1 MADNITQ
8 GKTFTDLKSLNKIDG
23 SSLFAV
29 HLSGETYKMTYNQ
42 LLAQITGDLSY
53 GAFDEIGNRFF
64 SDRNTAPKGCLNCMD
79 GAIYTQ
85 ADTTYPELW
94 KKIIEGKLNYISLEQ
109 YEIELAKRFGE
120 NNSLT
125 GVCGYLGVDIPNKTF
140 RMPTY
145 PNAKV
150 ALLVG
155 TEPMFYDGQIINI
168 KGKIQD
174 DNGFNWRNG
183 QANGVFYNE
192 ANLGPQSWTDDAGRN
207 GNVGVQNYVF
217 DASRVVK
224 TGDQLRVPST
234 VHCLYMVVS
243 SIRWEIQTVYAFNE
257 TVENEIVAR
266 TNADI
271 EINNAIAAINEKIEG
286 ALTSYYKDTYME
298 LQNFIRDNSAIL
310 KVGNVLICGGG
321 SSGEPVRQFIWSGNT
336 AIETSANVVLDN
348 YYSKQQVDNFLDNKV
363 DKIPGKSLSQND
375 YTNAEKVRLSQ
386 SVLEPEYAAFK
397 NNTQIKIDNLTN
409 SINQEILDRK
419 NNDIVEGSTEGN
431 KELSNVN
438 PILYLHKE
446 NGDKVAIPLDV
457 LKNYLNSNSKGSN
470 GSALLENIDSSS
482 AEVEETDDLGYFQ
495 MKDTKTSDNTTALI
509 KTHRSTNDPVRLEF
523 SLSHNTNPED
533 SVRLVLLNNGYKK
546 RLYLLKDKELPT
558 NTSEVQSLDEVL
570 NKKEI
575 MDYVSAEIAEALT
588 GVLPIPTVLAL
599 ESELPDISEGSK
611 ETYYFVINNMNITS
625 PILER
630 QGRAWC
636 GVGATTWQ
644 KIVDTV
650 NTLSSDSFQQKE
662 DGSWIINEATQ
673 TLIDGAIQNSQ
684 ITTTEP
690 NSSSTDQEVT
700 SAKSVYTG
708 LEKRISKSSID
719 VIEPTSLSTDD
730 TVPSSKLINSMMGG
744 NLSSLTTKDKT
755 VIGSLNELNQNKV
768 NQSLNNINEEGQ
780 NYLSSLVSSQYISV
794 GQLVPL
800 MFPSNDAKLH
810 LADGTL
816 ISQIGKYAQFSNYL
830 KEIEEKYGTQMD
842 LFCTQAEWDETLNT
856 YGYCPKFVI
865 DNVNQTIRLPLLKGY
880 MKGVNSI
887 VDLGKINEA
896 GLPNIKGSFYNVQSA
911 VGNIA
916 TGAFDDSSLATGY
929 KVGGGNSVYSGTMTF
944 NSSKSSSVYK
954 DGLNTVEVD
963 GYNCLVYIVVATGVS
978 QSISIV
984 ENYEVNNT
992 VPLTCPVYSPNLF
1005 EDVNYLLSD
1014 NQWHSGAMYLAVWEL
1029 LISQYNNENSV
1040 EITKT
1045 LSDGTSLTLK
1055 KTPLDYLICKIDENN
1070 TEEKI
1075 NRFYDEIKFTCWV
1088 INTTTNE
1095 FKLPQNTRREL
1106 VESYISSDGLSW
1118 YRKYSDGWTE
1128 QGGMIGRNYSTN
1140 ANINFLVPFKDTKY
1154 IVNFANYST
1163 EEGTIANKRGVC
1175 INGYTSTGISFI
1187 SNPYVKCWEAKGY
1200 ANTSALNNQFNFSNY
1215 LYFKVGNTTVNPET
1229 IDISQLTVEVN
1240 NKANISG
1247 DNVKFDNLSNTA
1259 KNNITNIIGWQKI
1272 GEFEINNDMEIE
1284 FTGLNDGYQHKFEF
1298 TNISSLEDAA
1308 YMMAV
1313 LGNSFG
1319 YANTGYSGCL
1329 FSRWSQVTNQWLMDS
1344 VGYENS
1350 NNLIITS
1357 NHNDYWSLSYN
1368 NNSYINFEIKSNLG
1382 FGGDQFFEFNSMV
1395 KSPVQSDRLMVTNG
1409 NGMLVSGLIF
1419 DRIKFFLSIGSFT
1432 KGTVKHYIMK

>member
-1 MADNITQ
+1 MEDNITQ

-85 ADTTYPELW
+85 ADITYPELW
-94 KKIIEGKLNYISLEQ
+94 KKIIEGKIDYISLEQ
-109 YEIELAKRFGE
+109 YNIELTKRFGE

-145 PNAKV
+145 PDARV

-155 TEPMFYDGQIINI
+155 TSKVFYDGQIINMTGNI
-168 KGKIQD
+168 SHLGWDFAEI
-174 DNGFNWRNG
+174 GS
-183 QANGVFYNE
+183 ATGVFNKE
-192 ANLGPQSWTDDAGRN
+192 AGTFKFNTDYYEAGSSS
-207 GNVGVQNYVF
+207 VSF
-217 DASRVVK
+217 DASRRVK

-234 VHCLYMVVS
+234 SHRLYMVAS

-271 EINNAIAAINEKIEG
+271 EINNAISAINEKIEG
-286 ALTSYYKDTYME
+286 ALTSYYKDTYIE

-321 SSGEPVRQFIWSGNT
+321 SSGEPVRQFIWSGKS
-336 AIETSANVVLDN
+336 AIETSANIVLDN
-348 YYSKQQVDNFLDNKV
+348 YYSKQQVDNFLDSKV
-363 DKIPGKSLSQND
+363 DKISGKSLSQND

-386 SVLEPEYAAFK
+386 SVLEPEYTAFK

-431 KELSNVN
+431 KELSNVH

-470 GSALLENIDSSS
+470 GSAILENIDSSS
-482 AEVEETDDLGYFQ
+482 TGAEGTDDLGYFQ
-495 MKDTKTSDNTTALI
+495 IRDTKTSDNTTTLV

-523 SLSHNTNPED
+523 SLFHNTNPED
-533 SVRLVLLNNGYKK
+533 SVRLVLLNNGSKK

-558 NTSEVQSLDEVL
+558 STSEVQSLDEVL

-575 MDYVSAEIAEALT
+575 VDYVSAEIAEALT

-599 ESELPDISEGSK
+599 ESELPDISRGSK
-611 ETYYFVINNMNITS
+611 EVYYFVINNMNISS
-625 PILER
+625 PTLER

-636 GVGATTWQ
+636 GVGATTWE

-650 NTLSSDSFQQKE
+650 NTLSSDSFQQKQ

-684 ITTTEP
+684 ITTLGP
-690 NSSSTDQEVT
+690 NSSSTDQEVP

-719 VIEPTSLSTDD
+719 VIEPTSSSTDN

-744 NLSSLTTKDKT
+744 NLSSLTTGNKT

-768 NQSLNNINEEGQ
+768 NQSLDNLNEEGQ
-780 NYLSSLVSSQYISV
+780 NYINSLVSSQYITV

-800 MFPSNDAKLH
+800 MFPTNDTKLH

-816 ISQIGKYAQFSNYL
+816 ISQIGKYAQFSDYL
-830 KEIEEKYGTQMD
+830 KGIEQKYGAQMN
-842 LFCTQAEWDETLNT
+842 LFCSQTEWDEILNT

-896 GLPNIKGSFYNVQSA
+896 GLPNIKGSIRMSNGEY
-911 VGNIA
+911 IA
-916 TGAFDDSSLATGY
+916 PSGSLKTDNKKYDTYGASGPFSRETTLVLDASS
-929 KVGGGNSVYSGTMTF
+929 
-944 NSSKSSSVYK
+944 SSSVYK

-963 GYNCLVYIVVATGVS
+963 GYNCLVYIVLATGATK
-978 QSISIV
+978 SISAI
-984 ENYEVNNT
+984 ENYEVYNT
-992 VPLTCPVYSPNLF
+992 VPLTCPIYSPNRF

-1014 NQWHSGAMYLAVWEL
+1014 NQFHSGAMYSAVWEL
-1029 LISQYNNENSV
+1029 LISQYNNKNSV
-1040 EITKT
+1040 KITKT

-1055 KTPLDYLICKIDENN
+1055 KTPLDYLICKIDGNN

-1106 VESYISSDGLSW
+1106 VD
-1118 YRKYSDGWTE
+1118 
-1128 QGGMIGRNYSTN
+1128 
-1140 ANINFLVPFKDTKY
+1140 
-1154 IVNFANYST
+1154 
-1163 EEGTIANKRGVC
+1163 
-1175 INGYTSTGISFI
+1175 
-1187 SNPYVKCWEAKGY
+1187 
-1200 ANTSALNNQFNFSNY
+1200 ANTSALNNQFNFNNY
-1215 LYFKVGNTTVNPET
+1215 LYFKVGNTTVNAGT
-1229 IDISQLTVEVN
+1229 IDVGQLIVEVN

-1247 DNVKFDNLSNTA
+1247 NNVKFDNLSDIA
-1259 KNNITNIIGWQKI
+1259 KENITNLVGLKKINEFNIEDGDSEII
-1272 GEFEINNDMEIE
+1272 INNINSADLHKFLFGKLEVNQASYLCYQLSIDNGTTWLSNNKY
-1284 FTGLNDGYQHKFEF
+1284 FDAGITFKSNNYANNAYTDNSPVGILTNDGQQYLIQPY
-1298 TNISSLEDAA
+1298 D
-1308 YMMAV
+1308 
-1313 LGNSFG
+1313 GNSCFG
-1319 YANTGYSGCL
+1319 EVNFNDL
-1329 FSRWSQVTNQWLMDS
+1329 R
-1344 VGYENS
+1344 
-1350 NNLIITS
+1350 NN
-1357 NHNDYWSLSYN
+1357 SLSKKAN
-1368 NNSYINFEIKSNLG
+1368 INFTYNTEVSA
-1382 FGGDQFFEFNSMV
+1382 
-1395 KSPVQSDRLMVTNG
+1395 NG
-1409 NGMLVSGLIF
+1409 IQCVFTACAGYYDKVSCNAI
-1419 DRIKFFLSIGSFT
+1419 RFFLSS
-1432 KGTVKHYIMK
+1432 GTFKSGKIKYYTMN

>member
-1 MADNITQ
+1 MEDNITQ

-64 SDRNTAPKGCLNCMD
+64 SDRNTAPKGCLDCMD

-94 KKIIEGKLNYISLEQ
+94 KKIIEGKIDYISLEQ
-109 YEIELAKRFGE
+109 YNIELTKRFGE

-145 PNAKV
+145 PDARV

-155 TEPMFYDGQIINI
+155 ASKVFYDGQIINI

-174 DNGFNWRNG
+174 DNGFNWRSS
-183 QANGVFYNE
+183 QANGAFYNE
-192 ANLGPQSWTDDAGRN
+192 ANLSPQSWTDDAGRH
-207 GNVGVQNYVF
+207 GNVGIQNYVF

-234 VHCLYMVVS
+234 SHRLYMVVS

-286 ALTSYYKDTYME
+286 ALTSYYKDTYIE

-321 SSGEPVRQFIWSGNT
+321 SSGEPVRQFIWSGKS
-336 AIETSANVVLDN
+336 AIETSANIVLDN
-348 YYSKQQVDNFLDNKV
+348 YYSKQQVDNFLDSKV
-363 DKIPGKSLSQND
+363 DKISGKSLSQND

-386 SVLEPEYAAFK
+386 SVLEPEYTAFK

-431 KELSNVN
+431 KELSNVH

-470 GSALLENIDSSS
+470 GSAILENIDSSS
-482 AEVEETDDLGYFQ
+482 TGAEGTDDLGYFQ
-495 MKDTKTSDNTTALI
+495 IRDTKTSDNTTTLV

-523 SLSHNTNPED
+523 SLFHNTNPED
-533 SVRLVLLNNGYKK
+533 SVRLVLLNNGSKK

-558 NTSEVQSLDEVL
+558 STSEVQSLDEVL

-575 MDYVSAEIAEALT
+575 VDYVSAEIAEALT

-599 ESELPDISEGSK
+599 ESELPDISGGSK
-611 ETYYFVINNMNITS
+611 EVYYFVINNMNISS
-625 PILER
+625 PTLER

-636 GVGATTWQ
+636 GVGATTWE

-650 NTLSSDSFQQKE
+650 NTLSSDSFQQKQ

-684 ITTTEP
+684 ITTLVP
-690 NSSSTDQEVT
+690 NSSSTDQEVP

-719 VIEPTSLSTDD
+719 VIEPTSSSTDN

-744 NLSSLTTKDKT
+744 NLSSLTTGNKT

-768 NQSLNNINEEGQ
+768 NQSLDNLNEEGQ
-780 NYLSSLVSSQYISV
+780 NYINSLVSSQYITV

-800 MFPSNDAKLH
+800 MFPTNDAKLH

-816 ISQIGKYAQFSNYL
+816 ISQIGKYAQFSDYL
-830 KEIEEKYGTQMD
+830 KGIEQKYGAQMN
-842 LFCTQAEWDETLNT
+842 LFCSQTEWDDILNT

-880 MKGVNSI
+880 MKGVNNI
-887 VDLGKINEA
+887 VDLGKINKA
-896 GLPNIKGSFYNVQSA
+896 GLPNITGSYPLGLADQSA
-911 VGNIA
+911 A
-916 TGAFDDSSLATGY
+916 KYTGAFFANKATNIGGVSNLAGLSS
-929 KVGGGNSVYSGTMTF
+929 NSYSYASEF
-944 NSSKSSSVYK
+944 DASRSSSVYK

-963 GYNCLVYIVVATGVS
+963 GYNCLVYIVLATGAT
-978 QSISIV
+978 QSISAI
-984 ENYEVNNT
+984 ENYEVYNT
-992 VPLTCPVYSPNLF
+992 VPLTCPIYSPNRF

-1014 NQWHSGAMYLAVWEL
+1014 NQFHSGAMYSAVWEL
-1029 LISQYNNENSV
+1029 LISQYNNKNSV
-1040 EITKT
+1040 KITKT

-1055 KTPLDYLICKIDENN
+1055 KTPLDYLICKIDGNN

-1075 NRFYDEIKFTCWV
+1075 NRFYNEIRFTCWV
-1088 INTTTNE
+1088 INTTTND
-1095 FKLPQNTRREL
+1095 FKLPQNTKREL
-1106 VESYISSDGLSW
+1106 VESYISADGLSW
-1118 YRKYSDGWTE
+1118 YRIYSDGWVE
-1128 QGGMIGRNYSTN
+1128 QGGGIGESYKSN
-1140 ANINFLVPFKDTKY
+1140 ANINFLIPFTNTKY
-1154 IVNFANYST
+1154 NVNFSNFST
-1163 EEGTIANKRGVC
+1163 EAGAIANKRNVC
-1175 INGYTSTGISFI
+1175 INAYSRTGIGFA
-1187 SNPYVKCWEAKGY
+1187 SNPYIICWEAKGY
-1200 ANTSALNNQFNFSNY
+1200 ADTSALNNQFNFNNY
-1215 LYFKVGNTTVNPET
+1215 LYFKVGNTTVGAELVYANKV
-1229 IDISQLTVEVN
+1229 LTELGK
-1240 NKANISG
+1240 KANLSL
-1247 DNVKFDNLSNTA
+1247 DNINDIAKQNIVETAWGGLQTTNKTKVGYVLLFKDNDTKPTNSKYTLPKGGTWFV
-1259 KNNITNIIGWQKI
+1259 NIIG
-1272 GEFEINNDMEIE
+1272 
-1284 FTGLNDGYQHKFEF
+1284 
-1298 TNISSLEDAA
+1298 
-1308 YMMAV
+1308 
-1313 LGNSFG
+1313 
-1319 YANTGYSGCL
+1319 ANTSGTIL
-1329 FSRWSQVTNQWLMDS
+1329 GVGSGVRIVAGGTSITFDSRTQVIF
-1344 VGYENS
+1344 G
-1350 NNLIITS
+1350 
-1357 NHNDYWSLSYN
+1357 
-1368 NNSYINFEIKSNLG
+1368 FAIKI
-1382 FGGDQFFEFNSMV
+1382 Q
-1395 KSPVQSDRLMVTNG
+1395 
-1409 NGMLVSGLIF
+1409 
-1419 DRIKFFLSIGSFT
+1419 
-1432 KGTVKHYIMK
+1432 

>member
-1 MADNITQ
+1 MEDNITQ

-85 ADTTYPELW
+85 ADITYPELW

-145 PNAKV
+145 PNARV

-168 KGKIQD
+168 KGKIRD
-174 DNGFNWRNG
+174 DNGFNWRSS
-183 QANGVFYNE
+183 QANGAFYNE
-192 ANLGPQSWTDDAGRN
+192 ANLGHQSWTDDAGRD
-207 GNVGVQNYVF
+207 GTVGAQNYAF

-286 ALTSYYKDTYME
+286 ALTTYYKDTYIE

-321 SSGEPVRQFIWSGNT
+321 SSGEPVRQFIWNGRA
-336 AIETSANVVLDN
+336 AIETSANIVLDN
-348 YYSKQQVDNFLDNKV
+348 YYSKQQVDNFLNNKV
-363 DKIPGKSLSQND
+363 DKISGKSLSQND

-386 SVLEPEYAAFK
+386 SVLEPEYTAFK

-438 PILYLHKE
+438 PVLYLHKE

-457 LKNYLNSNSKGSN
+457 LKNYLNSNSKGNN
-470 GSALLENIDSSS
+470 GSIILENVDSSS
-482 AEVEETDDLGYFQ
+482 TEVEGTEDLGYFQ
-495 MKDTKTSDNTTALI
+495 IRDTKTSDNTTSLV
-509 KTHRSTNDPVRLEF
+509 KTHRGTNDPVRLEF
-523 SLSHNTNPED
+523 SLFHNTNPED
-533 SVRLVLLNNGYKK
+533 SVRLVLLNNGSKK

-575 MDYVSAEIAEALT
+575 VDYVSAEIAEALT

-599 ESELPDISEGSK
+599 ESELPDISQGATEV
-611 ETYYFVINNMNITS
+611 YYFVINNMNVSS
-625 PILER
+625 PTLER

-636 GVGATTWQ
+636 GVGDTTWE

-690 NSSSTDQEVT
+690 NSSSTDQEVP

-708 LEKRISKSSID
+708 LEKKINKSSID
-719 VIEPTSLSTDD
+719 VIEPTSSSTDN

-744 NLSSLTTKDKT
+744 NLSSLTTENKT
-755 VIGSLNELNQNKV
+755 VVGSLNELNQNKV
-768 NQSLNNINEEGQ
+768 NQSLDNLNEEGQ
-780 NYLSSLVSSQYISV
+780 NYINRLVSSQYITV

-800 MFPSNDAKLH
+800 MFPTNDAKLH

-816 ISQIGKYAQFSNYL
+816 ISQIGKYAQFSDYL
-830 KEIEEKYGTQMD
+830 KEIKEEYGTQMD
-842 LFCTQAEWDETLNT
+842 LFCTQAEWDGILNT

-887 VDLGKINEA
+887 VDLGKVNEA
-896 GLPNIKGSFYNVQSA
+896 GLPNITASYRPNGNVA
-911 VGNIA
+911 AFREGGVVI
-916 TGAFDDSSLATGY
+916 GAFKKSIDTITGNFGAGFATVDTAPANLEFDASLS
-929 KVGGGNSVYSGTMTF
+929 NQI
-944 NSSKSSSVYK
+944 YK
-954 DGLNTVEVD
+954 DNLNTVEVD
-963 GYNCLVYIVVATGVS
+963 GYNCLVYIVLATGAT
-978 QSISIV
+978 QSISAI
-984 ENYEVNNT
+984 ENYEVYNT
-992 VPLTCPVYSPNLF
+992 VPLTCPIYSPNRF

-1014 NQWHSGAMYLAVWEL
+1014 NQFHSGTMYSAVWEL
-1029 LISQYNNENSV
+1029 LINQYNNEGSV

-1055 KTPLDYLICKIDENN
+1055 KAPLDYLICKIDENN

-1095 FKLPQNTRREL
+1095 FKLPQNTKKEL
-1106 VESYISSDGLSW
+1106 AE
-1118 YRKYSDGWTE
+1118 
-1128 QGGMIGRNYSTN
+1128 N
-1140 ANINFLVPFKDTKY
+1140 
-1154 IVNFANYST
+1154 
-1163 EEGTIANKRGVC
+1163 
-1175 INGYTSTGISFI
+1175 
-1187 SNPYVKCWEAKGY
+1187 
-1200 ANTSALNNQFNFSNY
+1200 NY
-1215 LYFKVGNTTVNPET
+1215 LYFKVGNTTANAES
-1229 IDISQLTVEVN
+1229 IDVGQLIVEVN
-1240 NKANISG
+1240 NKANRDGSNVDESFFNGATFTANTVDYIIERGSNENGWYEKYKSG
-1247 DNVKFDNLSNTA
+1247 KIRQGGRVTGNETYSNTLTFPTPFA
-1259 KNNITNIIGWQKI
+1259 NTNYIIYSGAVEQTGNITTKAQGVWSIRYH
-1272 GEFEINNDMEIE
+1272 
-1284 FTGLNDGYQHKFEF
+1284 TGDKTT
-1298 TNISSLEDAA
+1298 TNIKWQAL
-1308 YMMAV
+1308 
-1313 LGNSFG
+1313 FRT
-1319 YANTGYSGCL
+1319 TG
-1329 FSRWSQVTNQWLMDS
+1329 
-1344 VGYENS
+1344 
-1350 NNLIITS
+1350 
-1357 NHNDYWSLSYN
+1357 
-1368 NNSYINFEIKSNLG
+1368 
-1382 FGGDQFFEFNSMV
+1382 
-1395 KSPVQSDRLMVTNG
+1395 
-1409 NGMLVSGLIF
+1409 
-1419 DRIKFFLSIGSFT
+1419 
-1432 KGTVKHYIMK
+1432 GTVVWLPTTCYMNWIAESY

>member
-1 MADNITQ
+1 MEDNITQ

-145 PNAKV
+145 PNARV

-174 DNGFNWRNG
+174 DNGFNWWSS
-183 QANGVFYNE
+183 QANGAFYNE
-192 ANLGPQSWTDDAGRN
+192 ANLGPQSWTDDAGRH
-207 GNVGVQNYVF
+207 GTVGAQNYVF

-234 VHCLYMVVS
+234 THCLYMVVS

-286 ALTSYYKDTYME
+286 ALTSYYKDTYIE

-321 SSGEPVRQFIWSGNT
+321 SSGEPVRQFIWSGKS
-336 AIETSANVVLDN
+336 AIETSANIVLDN
-348 YYSKQQVDNFLDNKV
+348 YYSKQQVDNFLDSKV
-363 DKIPGKSLSQND
+363 DKISGKSLSQND

-386 SVLEPEYAAFK
+386 SVLEPEYTAFK

-431 KELSNVN
+431 KELSNVH
-438 PILYLHKE
+438 PVLYLHKE

-470 GSALLENIDSSS
+470 GSAILENIDSSS
-482 AEVEETDDLGYFQ
+482 TEVEETDDLGYFQ
-495 MKDTKTSDNTTALI
+495 IRDTKTSDNTTALV

-523 SLSHNTNPED
+523 SLFHNTNPED
-533 SVRLVLLNNGYKK
+533 SVRLVLLNNGSKK

-575 MDYVSAEIAEALT
+575 MDYVSSEIAEALT

-599 ESELPDISEGSK
+599 ESELPDISGGSK
-611 ETYYFVINNMNITS
+611 EVYYFVINNMNVSS
-625 PILER
+625 PTLER

-636 GVGATTWQ
+636 GVGATTWE

-650 NTLSSDSFQQKE
+650 NTLSSDSFQQKQ

-690 NSSSTDQEVT
+690 NSSSTDQEVP

-708 LEKRISKSSID
+708 LEKKINKSSID
-719 VIEPTSLSTDD
+719 VIEPTSLSTDN

-744 NLSSLTTKDKT
+744 NLSSLTTENKT
-755 VIGSLNELNQNKV
+755 VVGSLNELNQNKV
-768 NQSLNNINEEGQ
+768 NQSLDNLNEEGQ
-780 NYLSSLVSSQYISV
+780 NYISSLASSQYITV

-800 MFPSNDAKLH
+800 MFPTNDAKLH

-816 ISQIGKYAQFSNYL
+816 ISQIGKYAQFSDYL
-830 KEIEEKYGTQMD
+830 KGIKEEYGTQMD
-842 LFCTQAEWDETLNT
+842 LFCTQAEWDGILNT

-865 DNVNQTIRLPLLKGY
+865 DNVNKTIRLPLLKGY

-896 GLPNIKGSFYNVQSA
+896 GLPNIKGSIRMTNGQYVASSGSLKTDNRKYE
-911 VGNIA
+911 
-916 TGAFDDSSLATGY
+916 TYGADRLSSQETTLVLDA
-929 KVGGGNSVYSGTMTF
+929 SR
-944 NSSKSSSVYK
+944 SSSVYK

-963 GYNCLVYIVVATGVS
+963 GYNCLVYIVLATS
-978 QSISIV
+978 ATQSISAI
-984 ENYEVNNT
+984 ENYEVYNT
-992 VPLTCPVYSPNLF
+992 VPLTCPIYSPNRF

-1014 NQWHSGAMYLAVWEL
+1014 NQFHSGAMYSAVWEL
-1029 LISQYNNENSV
+1029 LVKQYNNENSV

-1088 INTTTNE
+1088 LDTTNNG
-1095 FKLPQNTRREL
+1095 FKLPQNTQRTL
-1106 VESYISSDGLSW
+1106 VESWKDGNGNW
-1118 YRKYSDGWTE
+1118 YNLYNDGWIE
-1128 QGGMIGRNYSTN
+1128 QGGY
-1140 ANINFLVPFKDTKY
+1140 NFLSTYVKNEFFIQVLFVPMAD
-1154 IVNFANYST
+1154 ANYQVELNFES
-1163 EEGTIANKRGVC
+1163 KDRGYHPG
-1175 INGYTSTGISFI
+1175 IDIFLFSDSYTTTSFNYAARGGDNTN
-1187 SNPYVKCWEAKGY
+1187 SKVSSSWKVEGY

-1215 LYFKVGNTTVNPET
+1215 LYFKVGNTTVNAET
-1229 IDISQLTVEVN
+1229 IDVSQLIVEVN

-1247 DNVKFDNLSNTA
+1247 DNVNFGNLSDIA
-1259 KNNITNIIGWQKI
+1259 KNNISRFNTPNYAAGILISSRTSYTTPAYGVIIGLVGGGNVDPTHNEQAI
-1272 GEFEINNDMEIE
+1272 GLYADIGKTIRLAGITCALGQINI
-1284 FTGLNDGYQHKFEF
+1284 Y
-1298 TNISSLEDAA
+1298 
-1308 YMMAV
+1308 
-1313 LGNSFG
+1313 NSFCVPVEKNKTYYLDG
-1319 YANTGYSGCL
+1319 QNGVCY
-1329 FSRWSQVTNQWLMDS
+1329 
-1344 VGYENS
+1344 
-1350 NNLIITS
+1350 
-1357 NHNDYWSLSYN
+1357 
-1368 NNSYINFEIKSNLG
+1368 
-1382 FGGDQFFEFNSMV
+1382 FF
-1395 KSPVQSDRLMVTNG
+1395 P
-1409 NGMLVSGLIF
+1409 
-1419 DRIKFFLSIGSFT
+1419 
-1432 KGTVKHYIMK
+1432 YY

>member
-1 MADNITQ
+1 MEDNITQ

-145 PNAKV
+145 PNARV

-174 DNGFNWRNG
+174 DNGFNWRSS
-183 QANGVFYNE
+183 QANGAFYNE
-192 ANLGPQSWTDDAGRN
+192 ANLGPQSWTDDAGRH

-234 VHCLYMVVS
+234 THCLYMVVS

-286 ALTSYYKDTYME
+286 ALTTYYKDTYIE

-321 SSGEPVRQFIWSGNT
+321 SSGEPVRQFIWNGRA
-336 AIETSANVVLDN
+336 AIETSANIVLDN
-348 YYSKQQVDNFLDNKV
+348 YYSKQQVDNFLNNKV
-363 DKIPGKSLSQND
+363 DKISGKSLSQND

-386 SVLEPEYAAFK
+386 SVLEPEYTAFK

-431 KELSNVN
+431 KELSNVH
-438 PILYLHKE
+438 PVLYLHKE

-470 GSALLENIDSSS
+470 GSAILENIDSSS
-482 AEVEETDDLGYFQ
+482 TEVEGTEDLGYFQ
-495 MKDTKTSDNTTALI
+495 IRDTKTSDNTTTLV

-523 SLSHNTNPED
+523 SLFHNTNPED
-533 SVRLVLLNNGYKK
+533 SVRLVLLNNGSKK

-575 MDYVSAEIAEALT
+575 VDYVSAEIAEALT

-599 ESELPDISEGSK
+599 ESELPDISGGSK
-611 ETYYFVINNMNITS
+611 EVYYFVINNMNVSS
-625 PILER
+625 PTLER

-636 GVGATTWQ
+636 GVGDTTWQ

-690 NSSSTDQEVT
+690 NSSSTDQEVP

-708 LEKRISKSSID
+708 LEKKVNKSSID
-719 VIEPTSLSTDD
+719 VIEPTSSSTDN

-744 NLSSLTTKDKT
+744 NLSSLTTENKT

-768 NQSLNNINEEGQ
+768 NQSLNNLNEEGQ
-780 NYLSSLVSSQYISV
+780 NYISSLVSSQYITV

-800 MFPSNDAKLH
+800 MFPTNDAKLH

-830 KEIEEKYGTQMD
+830 KEIEREYGTQMD
-842 LFCTQAEWDETLNT
+842 LFCTQAEWDGILNT

-887 VDLGKINEA
+887 VDLGKVNEA
-896 GLPNIKGSFYNVQSA
+896 GLPNIKGAMTPNQ
-911 VGNIA
+911 
-916 TGAFDDSSLATGY
+916 
-929 KVGGGNSVYSGTMTF
+929 VYSGLRDCTPSGAFGFLNGSAGLMGEGNNNAHGF
-944 NSSKSSSVYK
+944 DFDASRSSSVYK

-963 GYNCLVYIVVATGVS
+963 GYNCLVYIVLATGAT
-978 QSISIV
+978 QSISAI
-984 ENYEVNNT
+984 ENYEVYNT
-992 VPLTCPVYSPNLF
+992 VPLTCPIYSPNRF

-1014 NQWHSGAMYLAVWEL
+1014 NQFHSGTMYSAVWEL
-1029 LISQYNNENSV
+1029 LISQYNNKNSV

-1045 LSDGTSLTLK
+1045 LGDGTSLTLK
-1055 KTPLDYLICKIDENN
+1055 KTPLDYLICKVDENN

-1075 NRFYDEIKFTCWV
+1075 NRFYDEIRFTCWV

-1095 FKLPQNTRREL
+1095 FKLPQNTQRTL
-1106 VESYISSDGLSW
+1106 VESWKDENGNW
-1118 YRKYSDGWTE
+1118 YNLYNDGWVE
-1128 QGGMIGRNYSTN
+1128 QGGIFRSINAEITVNLNLEFSDNKYSLVCSCNYSSTAQHILD
-1140 ANINFLVPFKDTKY
+1140 ANIYNKETTYFKGFPVY
-1154 IVNFANYST
+1154 H
-1163 EEGTIANKRGVC
+1163 
-1175 INGYTSTGISFI
+1175 NGSSFGGSNGDSYT
-1187 SNPYVKCWEAKGY
+1187 WLAKGY

-1215 LYFKVGNTTVNPET
+1215 LYFKVGNTTVNAET
-1229 IDISQLTVEVN
+1229 IDISRLIVEVN
-1240 NKANISG
+1240 NKANRDGSNVDESFFNGATFTADTIDYIVESG
-1247 DNVKFDNLSNTA
+1247 SNANGFYKKFKSGKTIQGANKINGGTLGAGQNGQVVITLPTPTKSTNYIVNINFDGSFEYYASMGYLVDNKTTTGFVINQY
-1259 KNNITNIIGWQKI
+1259 NNANATTGTIYYNYSI
-1272 GEFEINNDMEIE
+1272 IE
-1284 FTGLNDGYQHKFEF
+1284 F
-1298 TNISSLEDAA
+1298 
-1308 YMMAV
+1308 
-1313 LGNSFG
+1313 
-1319 YANTGYSGCL
+1319 
-1329 FSRWSQVTNQWLMDS
+1329 
-1344 VGYENS
+1344 
-1350 NNLIITS
+1350 
-1357 NHNDYWSLSYN
+1357 
-1368 NNSYINFEIKSNLG
+1368 
-1382 FGGDQFFEFNSMV
+1382 
-1395 KSPVQSDRLMVTNG
+1395 
-1409 NGMLVSGLIF
+1409 
-1419 DRIKFFLSIGSFT
+1419 
-1432 KGTVKHYIMK
+1432 

>member
-1 MADNITQ
+1 MEDNITQ

-145 PNAKV
+145 PNARV

-174 DNGFNWRNG
+174 DNGFNWRSS
-183 QANGVFYNE
+183 QANGAFYNE
-192 ANLGPQSWTDDAGRN
+192 ANLGPQPWTDDAGRD
-207 GNVGVQNYVF
+207 GTVGAQNYVF

-234 VHCLYMVVS
+234 THCLYMVVS

-286 ALTSYYKDTYME
+286 ALTTYYKDTYIE
-298 LQNFIRDNSAIL
+298 LQNFIRDNSAVL

-321 SSGEPVRQFIWSGNT
+321 SSGEPVRQFIWNGRA
-336 AIETSANVVLDN
+336 AIETSANIVLDN
-348 YYSKQQVDNFLDNKV
+348 YYSKQQVDNFLNNKV
-363 DKIPGKSLSQND
+363 DKISGKSLSQND

-386 SVLEPEYAAFK
+386 SVLEPEYTAFK

-438 PILYLHKE
+438 PVLYLHKE

-470 GSALLENIDSSS
+470 GSSILENIDSSS
-482 AEVEETDDLGYFQ
+482 TEVEGTEDLGYFQ
-495 MKDTKTSDNTTALI
+495 IRDTKTSDNTTTLV

-523 SLSHNTNPED
+523 SLFHNTNPED
-533 SVRLVLLNNGYKK
+533 SVRLVLLNNGSKK

-558 NTSEVQSLDEVL
+558 STSEVQSLDEVL

-575 MDYVSAEIAEALT
+575 MDYVSSEIAEALT

-599 ESELPDISEGSK
+599 ESELPDISQGATEV
-611 ETYYFVINNMNITS
+611 YYFVINNMDVSS
-625 PILER
+625 PTLER

-636 GVGATTWQ
+636 GVGDTTWQ

-650 NTLSSDSFQQKE
+650 NTLSSDSFQQKQ

-690 NSSSTDQEVT
+690 NSSSTDQEIPST
-700 SAKSVYTG
+700 KSVYTG
-708 LEKRISKSSID
+708 LEKKINKSSID
-719 VIEPTSLSTDD
+719 VIEPTSSSTDN
-730 TVPSSKLINSMMGG
+730 TVPSSKLINSMMGD
-744 NLSSLTTKDKT
+744 NLSSLTTENKT
-755 VIGSLNELNQNKV
+755 VVGSLNELNQNKV
-768 NQSLNNINEEGQ
+768 NQSLDNLNEEGR
-780 NYLSSLVSSQYISV
+780 NYINSLVSSQYITI

-800 MFPSNDAKLH
+800 MFPTNDAKLH

-830 KEIEEKYGTQMD
+830 KEIEVEYGAQMD

-896 GLPNIKGSFYNVQSA
+896 GLPNIKGA
-911 VGNIA
+911 M
-916 TGAFDDSSLATGY
+916 TPDR
-929 KVGGGNSVYSGTMTF
+929 VYSGLRATAVSGVFGILNGSGGLMGEGNNNCIGF
-944 NSSKSSSVYK
+944 DFDASRSSPVYK

-963 GYNCLVYIVVATGVS
+963 GYNALVYLVVANSTEETVS
-978 QSISIV
+978 VI
-984 ENYEVNNT
+984 ENYEINNT
-992 VPLTCPVYSPNLF
+992 IPLGCPIYLDHMV
-1005 EDVNYLLSD
+1005 EDTNYIISD
-1014 NQWHSGAMYLAVWEL
+1014 NTWKDGVMYETL
-1029 LISQYNNENSV
+1029 Y
-1040 EITKT
+1040 KT
-1045 LSDGTSLTLK
+1045 LQEQYGKGTDNTKQFGSYSITFR
-1055 KTPLDYLICKIDENN
+1055 KTPLDYNIVLLNETN
-1070 TEEKI
+1070 TEELINNIYNEYKSTFWI
-1075 NRFYDEIKFTCWV
+1075 LDITNNRFKV
-1088 INTTTNE
+1088 
-1095 FKLPQNTRREL
+1095 PQNTSRVL
-1106 VESYISSDGLSW
+1106 VESWKDENGNW
-1118 YRKYSDGWTE
+1118 YNLYSDGWVE
-1128 QGGMIGRNYSTN
+1128 QGGIFKSINSEITVNLNSAFLDNKYSLVCSCN
-1140 ANINFLVPFKDTKY
+1140 NASAGAHILDANIYNKEATYFKCFPVFYTGSVFGGSDTD
-1154 IVNFANYST
+1154 S
-1163 EEGTIANKRGVC
+1163 
-1175 INGYTSTGISFI
+1175 YTW
-1187 SNPYVKCWEAKGY
+1187 VAKGY
-1200 ANTSALNNQFNFSNY
+1200 ANTSALENQFNFNKY
-1215 LYFKVGNTTVNPET
+1215 LYYKAGNTTVNAEIINVDRLIT
-1229 IDISQLTVEVN
+1229 EVDK
-1240 NKANISG
+1240 KANISG
-1247 DNVKFDNLSNTA
+1247 DNVKFDNLSDTA
-1259 KNNITNIIGWQKI
+1259 KTNI
-1272 GEFEINNDMEIE
+1272 
-1284 FTGLNDGYQHKFEF
+1284 
-1298 TNISSLEDAA
+1298 
-1308 YMMAV
+1308 
-1313 LGNSFG
+1313 
-1319 YANTGYSGCL
+1319 ANTGIPDYT
-1329 FSRWSQVTNQWLMDS
+1329 QKQTI
-1344 VGYENS
+1344 S
-1350 NNLIITS
+1350 NGFIATS
-1357 NHNDYWSLSYN
+1357 NGFIFACNTALGSREAVLNIN
-1368 NNSYINFEIKSNLG
+1368 NILVGRAIGGSITQDPVSMYAIVKKGDVITFTNMKEVYFYPFINNI
-1382 FGGDQFFEFNSMV
+1382 
-1395 KSPVQSDRLMVTNG
+1395 
-1409 NGMLVSGLIF
+1409 
-1419 DRIKFFLSIGSFT
+1419 
-1432 KGTVKHYIMK
+1432 

>member
-1 MADNITQ
+1 MEDNITQ

-85 ADTTYPELW
+85 ADITYPELW

-109 YEIELAKRFGE
+109 YNIELTKRFGE

-125 GVCGYLGVDIPNKTF
+125 GVCGYLGVDISNKIF

-145 PNAKV
+145 PNARV

-174 DNGFNWRNG
+174 DNGFNWRSS
-183 QANGVFYNE
+183 QANGAFYNE
-192 ANLGPQSWTDDAGRN
+192 ANLEPQSWTDDAGR
-207 GNVGVQNYVF
+207 GGTVGVQNYVF

-234 VHCLYMVVS
+234 THCLYMVVS

-286 ALTSYYKDTYME
+286 ALTTYYKDTYIE

-321 SSGEPVRQFIWSGNT
+321 NSGEPVRQFIWNGKA
-336 AIETSANVVLDN
+336 AIETSANIVLDN
-348 YYSKQQVDNFLDNKV
+348 YYSKQQVDNFLNNKV
-363 DKIPGKSLSQND
+363 DKISGKSLSQND

-386 SVLEPEYAAFK
+386 SVLEPEYTAFK

-431 KELSNVN
+431 KELSNVH
-438 PILYLHKE
+438 PVLYLHKE

-470 GSALLENIDSSS
+470 GSVILENIDSSS
-482 AEVEETDDLGYFQ
+482 TEVEETDDLGYFQ
-495 MKDTKTSDNTTALI
+495 IRDTKTSDNTSALV

-523 SLSHNTNPED
+523 SLTHNTNPED
-533 SVRLVLLNNGYKK
+533 SVRLVLLNNGSKK

-599 ESELPDISEGSK
+599 ESELPDISQGATEV
-611 ETYYFVINNMNITS
+611 YYFVINNMNVSS
-625 PILER
+625 PTLER

-636 GVGATTWQ
+636 GVGDTTWQ

-650 NTLSSDSFQQKE
+650 NTLSSDSFQQKQ

-708 LEKRISKSSID
+708 LEKKINKSSID
-719 VIEPTSLSTDD
+719 VIEPTSSSTDN

-744 NLSSLTTKDKT
+744 NLSSLTTENKT

-768 NQSLNNINEEGQ
+768 NQSLDNLNEEGQ
-780 NYLSSLVSSQYISV
+780 NYINSLVSSQYITV

-800 MFPSNDAKLH
+800 MFPTNDAKLH

-816 ISQIGKYAQFSNYL
+816 ISQIGKYAQFSDYL
-830 KEIEEKYGTQMD
+830 KEIKEEYGTQMD
-842 LFCTQAEWDETLNT
+842 LFCTQAEWDGILNT

-887 VDLGKINEA
+887 VDLGKVNEA
-896 GLPNIKGSFYNVQSA
+896 GLPNIKGSFFNVQGDKKD
-911 VGNIA
+911 VA
-916 TGAFDDSSLATGY
+916 TGAFDDSSFAIGY
-929 KVGGGNSVYSGTMTF
+929 AVGGGITVYSGSMTF
-944 NSSKSSSVYK
+944 NASKSSSVYK
-954 DGLNTVEVD
+954 NGLNTVEVD
-963 GYNCLVYIVVATGVS
+963 GYNCLVYIVLATGAT
-978 QSISIV
+978 QSISAI
-984 ENYEVNNT
+984 ENYEVYNT
-992 VPLTCPVYSPNLF
+992 VPLTCSIYSPNRF

-1014 NQWHSGAMYLAVWEL
+1014 NQFHSGAMYSAVWEL
-1029 LISQYNNENSV
+1029 LVKQYNNENSV
-1040 EITKT
+1040 AITKT

-1075 NRFYDEIKFTCWV
+1075 NRFYNEIRFTCWV

-1095 FKLPQNTRREL
+1095 FKLPQNTQRTL
-1106 VESYISSDGLSW
+1106 VESWRDENGNW
-1118 YRKYSDGWTE
+1118 YNLYNDGWLE
-1128 QGGMIGRNYSTN
+1128 QGGY
-1140 ANINFLVPFKDTKY
+1140 NFLSTYVKNEFFTQVLLVPMAD
-1154 IVNFANYST
+1154 ANYQVELNFESKGQVYHS
-1163 EEGTIANKRGVC
+1163 GTDLFLLSDSYATTSFNYAARGGD
-1175 INGYTSTGISFI
+1175 NTSYKVS
-1187 SNPYVKCWEAKGY
+1187 SSWQVKGY

-1215 LYFKVGNTTVNPET
+1215 LYFKVGNTTVNLET
-1229 IDISQLTVEVN
+1229 IDVGQLIAEVDK
-1240 NKANISG
+1240 KANRDGS
-1247 DNVKFDNLSNTA
+1247 NVTFSNLSEDA
-1259 KNNITNIIGWQKI
+1259 KDNIITMLSPNFQAKITRSVNTDYTATQAGWI
-1272 GEFEINNDMEIE
+1272 
-1284 FTGLNDGYQHKFEF
+1284 
-1298 TNISSLEDAA
+1298 
-1308 YMMAV
+1308 
-1313 LGNSFG
+1313 FG
-1319 YANTGYSGCL
+1319 YLNLEPDGTFAFITVDGANIGSTEQQPNYA
-1329 FSRWSQVTNQWLMDS
+1329 D
-1344 VGYENS
+1344 
-1350 NNLIITS
+1350 
-1357 NHNDYWSLSYN
+1357 
-1368 NNSYINFEIKSNLG
+1368 SYIPFFVFVPAGKTYNVHST
-1382 FGGDQFFEFNSMV
+1382 GDTVAQFYFCPLN
-1395 KSPVQSDRLMVTNG
+1395 
-1409 NGMLVSGLIF
+1409 
-1419 DRIKFFLSIGSFT
+1419 
-1432 KGTVKHYIMK
+1432 Y

>member
-1 MADNITQ
+1 MEDNITQ

-94 KKIIEGKLNYISLEQ
+94 EKIIEGKLNYISLEQ

-145 PNAKV
+145 PNARV

-174 DNGFNWRNG
+174 DNGLNWRSS
-183 QANGVFYNE
+183 QANGAFYNE
-192 ANLGPQSWTDDAGRN
+192 ANLGPQSWTDDVGRY
-207 GNVGVQNYVF
+207 GAVGAQNYVF

-286 ALTSYYKDTYME
+286 ALTSYYKDTYIE

-336 AIETSANVVLDN
+336 AIETSANIVLDN
-348 YYSKQQVDNFLDNKV
+348 YYSKQQVDNFLNNKV
-363 DKIPGKSLSQND
+363 DKISGKSLSQND

-386 SVLEPEYAAFK
+386 SVLEPEYTAFK

-431 KELSNVN
+431 KGLSNVH

-470 GSALLENIDSSS
+470 GSIILENVDSSS
-482 AEVEETDDLGYFQ
+482 TEVEGTEDLGYFQ
-495 MKDTKTSDNTTALI
+495 IRDTKTSDNTTTLV

-523 SLSHNTNPED
+523 SLFHNTNQED
-533 SVRLVLLNNGYKK
+533 SVRLVLLNNGSKK

-599 ESELPDISEGSK
+599 ESELPDISQGATEV
-611 ETYYFVINNMNITS
+611 YYFVINNMNVSS
-625 PILER
+625 PTLER

-636 GVGATTWQ
+636 GVGDTTWQ

-650 NTLSSDSFQQKE
+650 NTLSSDSFQQKQ

-690 NSSSTDQEVT
+690 NSSSTDQEVP

-708 LEKRISKSSID
+708 LEKKINKSSID
-719 VIEPTSLSTDD
+719 VIEPTSLSTDN

-744 NLSSLTTKDKT
+744 NLSSLTTENKT

-768 NQSLNNINEEGQ
+768 NQSLDNLNEEGQ
-780 NYLSSLVSSQYISV
+780 NYISSLVSSQYITV

-800 MFPSNDAKLH
+800 MFPTNDAKLH

-816 ISQIGKYAQFSNYL
+816 ISQIGKYAQFSDYL
-830 KEIEEKYGTQMD
+830 KGIEQEYGAQMD
-842 LFCTQAEWDETLNT
+842 LFCTQAEWDNILNT

-880 MKGVNSI
+880 MKGVNNI
-887 VDLGKINEA
+887 VDLGKVNEA
-896 GLPNIKGSFYNVQSA
+896 GLPNIKATTASLPNIHSSHSPTGSMYLL
-911 VGNIA
+911 GN
-916 TGAFDDSSLATGY
+916 TLSFN
-929 KVGGGNSVYSGTMTF
+929 VGGSTDVKQTNIGFDASR
-944 NSSKSSSVYK
+944 SSSVYK

-963 GYNCLVYIVVATGVS
+963 GYNCLVYIVLATGAT
-978 QSISIV
+978 QSISAI
-984 ENYEVNNT
+984 ENYEVYNT
-992 VPLTCPVYSPNLF
+992 VPLTCPIYSPNRF

-1014 NQWHSGAMYLAVWEL
+1014 NQFHSGVMYTAVWEL
-1029 LISQYNNENSV
+1029 LTSQYNNKNSV

-1045 LSDGTSLTLK
+1045 LSDGTLLTLK

-1075 NRFYDEIKFTCWV
+1075 NRFYNEIRFTCWV

-1095 FKLPQNTRREL
+1095 FKLPQNTKREL
-1106 VESYISSDGLSW
+1106 AESYISVDGLSW
-1118 YRKYSDGWTE
+1118 YRIYSDGWVE
-1128 QGGMIGRNYSTN
+1128 QGGMIGENLKNN
-1140 ANINFLVPFKDTKY
+1140 ANINFLVPFIDTKY
-1154 IVNFANYST
+1154 IVNFANYSV
-1163 EEGTIANKRGVC
+1163 EAGSIENKRNIC
-1175 INGYTSTGISFI
+1175 INGYTATGISFAT
-1187 SNPYVKCWEAKGY
+1187 NPYVKCWEAKGY

-1215 LYFKVGNTTVNPET
+1215 LYFKVGNTTVGAELIYANKV
-1229 IDISQLTVEVN
+1229 LTELDK
-1240 NKANISG
+1240 KANISG
-1247 DNVKFDNLSNTA
+1247 NNVKFDNLSDTA
-1259 KNNITNIIGWQKI
+1259 KENIIKNFIPDYSTGTPVSSGYVCQYYCYVWFRGAHTGSVQNCYINGISI
-1272 GEFEINNDMEIE
+1272 GTLNQDVYGSNHYAKDNAYAFCKPGDVIT
-1284 FTGLNDGYQHKFEF
+1284 FTGGMCNYYKLK
-1298 TNISSLEDAA
+1298 
-1308 YMMAV
+1308 V
-1313 LGNSFG
+1313 
-1319 YANTGYSGCL
+1319 
-1329 FSRWSQVTNQWLMDS
+1329 SQ
-1344 VGYENS
+1344 
-1350 NNLIITS
+1350 
-1357 NHNDYWSLSYN
+1357 
-1368 NNSYINFEIKSNLG
+1368 
-1382 FGGDQFFEFNSMV
+1382 
-1395 KSPVQSDRLMVTNG
+1395 
-1409 NGMLVSGLIF
+1409 
-1419 DRIKFFLSIGSFT
+1419 
-1432 KGTVKHYIMK
+1432 

>member
-1 MADNITQ
+1 MEDNITQ

-85 ADTTYPELW
+85 ADITYPELW
-94 KKIIEGKLNYISLEQ
+94 KKIIEGKIDYISLEQ
-109 YEIELAKRFGE
+109 YNIELTKRFGE

-145 PNAKV
+145 PDARV

-155 TEPMFYDGQIINI
+155 TSKVFYDGQIINMTGNI
-168 KGKIQD
+168 SHLGWDFAEI
-174 DNGFNWRNG
+174 GS
-183 QANGVFYNE
+183 ATGVFNKE
-192 ANLGPQSWTDDAGRN
+192 AGTFKFNTDYYEAGSSS
-207 GNVGVQNYVF
+207 VSF
-217 DASRVVK
+217 DASRRVK

-234 VHCLYMVVS
+234 SHRLYMVVS

-271 EINNAIAAINEKIEG
+271 EINNAISAINEKIEG
-286 ALTSYYKDTYME
+286 ALTSYYKDTYIE

-321 SSGEPVRQFIWSGNT
+321 SSGEPVRQFIWSGKS
-336 AIETSANVVLDN
+336 AIETSANIVLDN
-348 YYSKQQVDNFLDNKV
+348 YYSKQQVDNFLDSKV
-363 DKIPGKSLSQND
+363 DKISGKSLSQND

-386 SVLEPEYAAFK
+386 SVLEPEYTAFK

-431 KELSNVN
+431 KELSNVH

-470 GSALLENIDSSS
+470 GSAILENIDSSS
-482 AEVEETDDLGYFQ
+482 TGAEGADDLGYFQ
-495 MKDTKTSDNTTALI
+495 IRDTKTSDNTTTLV

-523 SLSHNTNPED
+523 SLFHNTNPED
-533 SVRLVLLNNGYKK
+533 SVRLVLLNNGSKK

-558 NTSEVQSLDEVL
+558 STSEVQSLDEVL

-575 MDYVSAEIAEALT
+575 VDYVSAEIAEALT

-599 ESELPDISEGSK
+599 ESELPDISGGSK
-611 ETYYFVINNMNITS
+611 EVYYFVINNMNISS
-625 PILER
+625 PTLER

-636 GVGATTWQ
+636 GVGATTWE

-650 NTLSSDSFQQKE
+650 NTLSSDSFQQKQ

-684 ITTTEP
+684 ITTLVP
-690 NSSSTDQEVT
+690 NSSSTDQEVP

-719 VIEPTSLSTDD
+719 VIEPTSSSTDN

-744 NLSSLTTKDKT
+744 NLSSLTTGNKT

-768 NQSLNNINEEGQ
+768 NQSLDNLNEEGQ
-780 NYLSSLVSSQYISV
+780 NYINSLVSSQYITV

-800 MFPSNDAKLH
+800 MFPTNDAKLH

-816 ISQIGKYAQFSNYL
+816 ISQIGKYAQFSDYL
-830 KEIEEKYGTQMD
+830 KGIEQEYGAQMN
-842 LFCTQAEWDETLNT
+842 LFCSQTEWDGILNT

-880 MKGVNSI
+880 MKGVNNI
-887 VDLGKINEA
+887 VDLGKINKA
-896 GLPNIKGSFYNVQSA
+896 GLPNIKGSFYGVQNTEKGVS
-911 VGNIA
+911 
-916 TGAFDDSSLATGY
+916 TGAFSDDQKKFGY
-929 KVGGGNSVYSGTMTF
+929 VVGGGIGVYAGTETF
-944 NSSKSSSVYK
+944 DASRSSSVYK

-963 GYNCLVYIVVATGVS
+963 GYNCLVYIVLATGAT
-978 QSISIV
+978 QSISAI
-984 ENYEVNNT
+984 ENYEVYNT
-992 VPLTCPVYSPNLF
+992 VPLTCPIYSPNRF

-1014 NQWHSGAMYLAVWEL
+1014 NQFHSGAMYSAVWKL
-1029 LISQYNNENSV
+1029 LISQYNNKNSV
-1040 EITKT
+1040 KITKT

-1055 KTPLDYLICKIDENN
+1055 KTPLDYLICKIDGNN

-1075 NRFYDEIKFTCWV
+1075 NRFYNEIRFTCWV

-1106 VESYISSDGLSW
+1106 VERHKDENGNW
-1118 YRKYSDGWTE
+1118 YNLYSDGWVE
-1128 QGGMIGRNYSTN
+1128 QGGGIGESYSTN
-1140 ANINFLVPFKDTKY
+1140 ANINFLIPFTNTRY
-1154 IVNFANYST
+1154 NVNFSNFST
-1163 EEGTIANKRGVC
+1163 EEGAIANKRNVC
-1175 INGYTSTGISFI
+1175 INGYNETKISFL
-1187 SNPYVKCWEAKGY
+1187 SNPYVKCWEAEGY
-1200 ANTSALNNQFNFSNY
+1200 ANTSSLNNQFNFSNY
-1215 LYFKVGNTTVNPET
+1215 LYFKVGNTTVNAET
-1229 IDISQLTVEVN
+1229 IDVGQLIVEVN

-1247 DNVKFDNLSNTA
+1247 NNVKFDNLSDIAKENIINTA
-1259 KNNITNIIGWQKI
+1259 WGGLQTTDKTKVGYVLLFKDNDTKPTNSKYTLPEGGTWFVNIIG
-1272 GEFEINNDMEIE
+1272 
-1284 FTGLNDGYQHKFEF
+1284 
-1298 TNISSLEDAA
+1298 
-1308 YMMAV
+1308 
-1313 LGNSFG
+1313 
-1319 YANTGYSGCL
+1319 ANTSGTIL
-1329 FSRWSQVTNQWLMDS
+1329 GVGSGVRIVAGGTSITFDSRTQVIF
-1344 VGYENS
+1344 G
-1350 NNLIITS
+1350 
-1357 NHNDYWSLSYN
+1357 
-1368 NNSYINFEIKSNLG
+1368 FAIKI
-1382 FGGDQFFEFNSMV
+1382 Q
-1395 KSPVQSDRLMVTNG
+1395 
-1409 NGMLVSGLIF
+1409 
-1419 DRIKFFLSIGSFT
+1419 
-1432 KGTVKHYIMK
+1432 

>member
-1 MADNITQ
+1 MEDNITQ

-94 KKIIEGKLNYISLEQ
+94 KKIIEGKIDYISLEQ
-109 YEIELAKRFGE
+109 YNIELTKRFGE

-145 PNAKV
+145 PDARV

-155 TEPMFYDGQIINI
+155 TSKVFYDGQIINMT
-168 KGKIQD
+168 GSLSNLGWD
-174 DNGFNWRNG
+174 FAETGV
-183 QANGVFYNE
+183 ATGVFNKE
-192 ANLGPQSWTDDAGRN
+192 IGSSKFNTDYYRDTFSTAS
-207 GNVGVQNYVF
+207 F
-217 DASRVVK
+217 DASRRVK

-234 VHCLYMVVS
+234 SHRLYMVVS

-286 ALTSYYKDTYME
+286 ALTSYYKDTYIE
-298 LQNFIRDNSAIL
+298 LQSFIRDNSAIL

-321 SSGEPVRQFIWSGNT
+321 SSGEPVRQFIWNGRA
-336 AIETSANVVLDN
+336 AIETSANIVLDN
-348 YYSKQQVDNFLDNKV
+348 YYSKQQVDNFLNNKV
-363 DKIPGKSLSQND
+363 DKISGKSLSQND

-386 SVLEPEYAAFK
+386 SVLEPEYTAFK

-446 NGDKVAIPLDV
+446 NGDKVAISLDV

-470 GSALLENIDSSS
+470 GSAILENIDSSS
-482 AEVEETDDLGYFQ
+482 TEVEGTEDLGYFQ
-495 MKDTKTSDNTTALI
+495 IRDTKTSDNTTTLV

-523 SLSHNTNPED
+523 SLFHNTNPED
-533 SVRLVLLNNGYKK
+533 SVRLVLLNNGSKK

-599 ESELPDISEGSK
+599 ESELPDISGGS
-611 ETYYFVINNMNITS
+611 EEVYYFVINNMNVSS
-625 PILER
+625 PTLER

-636 GVGATTWQ
+636 GVGDTTWE

-650 NTLSSDSFQQKE
+650 NTLSSDSFQQKQ

-690 NSSSTDQEVT
+690 NSSSTDQEVP

-708 LEKRISKSSID
+708 LEKKINKSSID
-719 VIEPTSLSTDD
+719 VIEPTSLSTDN

-744 NLSSLTTKDKT
+744 NLSSLTTENKT
-755 VIGSLNELNQNKV
+755 VVGSLNELNQNKV
-768 NQSLNNINEEGQ
+768 NQSLDNLNEEGQ
-780 NYLSSLVSSQYISV
+780 NYISSLVSSQYITV

-800 MFPSNDAKLH
+800 MFPTNDTKLH

-816 ISQIGKYAQFSNYL
+816 ISQIGKYAKFSDYL
-830 KEIEEKYGTQMD
+830 KEIKEEYGTQMD
-842 LFCTQAEWDETLNT
+842 LFCTQAEWDGILNT

-887 VDLGKINEA
+887 VDLGKVNEA
-896 GLPNIKGSFYNVQSA
+896 GLPNITGYAPTNYWTALVDDSPNNCCTVSESTKSA
-911 VGNIA
+911 TVIA
-916 TGAFDDSSLATGY
+916 TDSIATTNW
-929 KVGGGNSVYSGTMTF
+929 KIDASR
-944 NSSKSSSVYK
+944 SSSVYK

-963 GYNCLVYIVVATGVS
+963 GYNCLVYIVLATGAT
-978 QSISIV
+978 QSISAI
-984 ENYEVNNT
+984 ENYEVYNT
-992 VPLTCPVYSPNLF
+992 VPLTCPIYSPNRF

-1014 NQWHSGAMYLAVWEL
+1014 NQFHSGTMYLAVWEL
-1029 LISQYNNENSV
+1029 LVNQYNNENSV
-1040 EITKT
+1040 EVTKT

-1075 NRFYDEIKFTCWV
+1075 NRFYNETRFTCWV
-1088 INTTTNE
+1088 INTATNE
-1095 FKLPQNTRREL
+1095 FKLPQNTQRTL
-1106 VESYISSDGLSW
+1106 VESWKDENGNW
-1118 YRKYSDGWTE
+1118 YNLYNDGWLE
-1128 QGGMIGRNYSTN
+1128 QGGIFRSINAEITVNLNLEFLDNKYSLVCSCNNASTDKHILD
-1140 ANINFLVPFKDTKY
+1140 ANIYNKEVAYFKGFPVFSSGSGLVGSSNNDL
-1154 IVNFANYST
+1154 
-1163 EEGTIANKRGVC
+1163 
-1175 INGYTSTGISFI
+1175 YT
-1187 SNPYVKCWEAKGY
+1187 WLAKGY

-1215 LYFKVGNTTVNPET
+1215 LYFKVGNTTVNAET
-1229 IDISQLTVEVN
+1229 IDVGHLIVEVDK
-1240 NKANISG
+1240 KANRDGSNTDFG
-1247 DNVKFDNLSNTA
+1247 NLSSTA
-1259 KNNITNIIGWQKI
+1259 KTNI
-1272 GEFEINNDMEIE
+1272 
-1284 FTGLNDGYQHKFEF
+1284 
-1298 TNISSLEDAA
+1298 
-1308 YMMAV
+1308 
-1313 LGNSFG
+1313 
-1319 YANTGYSGCL
+1319 ANTGIPDYTQKQAIPSGFVAPANGFIFARNTSL
-1329 FSRWSQVTNQWLMDS
+1329 NYIGAILNINNVLVGEADGGAVTQDS
-1344 VGYENS
+1344 TSMYAIVKKGDVITFTNMAEVCFFPFI
-1350 NNLIITS
+1350 NNI
-1357 NHNDYWSLSYN
+1357 
-1368 NNSYINFEIKSNLG
+1368 
-1382 FGGDQFFEFNSMV
+1382 
-1395 KSPVQSDRLMVTNG
+1395 
-1409 NGMLVSGLIF
+1409 
-1419 DRIKFFLSIGSFT
+1419 
-1432 KGTVKHYIMK
+1432 